1 MLQELVGT
9 DTNCTQMCIE
19 PNLGISAKKTFA
31 KGITIQSSCFYCLFT
46 PWLGFLKSPEV
57 NLIWAFS
64 DDMTKILIQNIFLEK
79 KCCNIQIQNIFLEKK
94 MLQNSKYIPGKIDVE
109 SLSWHS
115 LISISHQSTLRQ
127 ALRGWLLKLFSKI
140 YKNLIWAS
148 WKRISTE
155 QSYIVS

>member
-57 NLIWAFS
+57 NLIWAFL

-79 KCCNIQIQNIFLEKK
+79 KCCKIQIQNIFLEKK
-94 MLQNSKYIPGKIDVE
+94 MLQNSNSKYIPGKIDV
-109 SLSWHS
+109 
-115 LISISHQSTLRQ
+115 
-127 ALRGWLLKLFSKI
+127 AKFKFKI
-140 YKNLIWAS
+140 YSWKNRCWKPFMTQLDFNLTPEHPQTSTAWMTTETVFKNL
-148 WKRISTE
+148 
-155 QSYIVS
+155 